1 MSYGKYG
8 IDEEKKIIL
17 LEIAIKEVD
26 CSFLRMFL

>member
-17 LEIAIKEVD
+17 LEIAIKERAGKIL
-26 CSFLRMFL
+26 F